1 MTKSVSVIVRP
12 KLVRAAP
19 ISYSSKYCS
28 TIIAGLHQGG
38 VGAEP
43 GGGAFVGENTAIDAD
58 RAPRQRQR
66 RAVGRTHLLRRLE
79 RGKRRIGGKG
89 RPIVDRRRPDARGLE
104 PVERSEEHTSE
115 LQSLM
120 RISYAVFCLKKTK
133 ENNKYKT
140 QRVTRST
147 RKKT

>member
-79 RGKRRIGGKG
+79 RGKRRIGGKV
-89 RPIVDRRRPDARGLE
+89 RPIVDRRRPDARRVE
-104 PVERSEEHTSE
+104 PVEPIAGRLRCGMIQIGSAHVRTPVTNSQLLCRLHPE
-115 LQSLM
+115 
-120 RISYAVFCLKKTK
+120 KKK
-133 ENNKYKT
+133 
-140 QRVTRST
+140 Q
-147 RKKT
+147 